1 MKRNIDDSLDALYY
15 LIYDSQECTIRMLDV
30 RIKRFK
36 NANVFKRIWM
46 AIRKDI

>member
-1 MKRNIDDSLDALYY
+1 MKGNHNDFVDAWISA
-15 LIYDSQECTIRMLDV
+15 LINSQECTIRMFDI
-30 RIKRFK
+30 RIKKFK